1 MMRLALEKLLAGLLV
16 ILFSATVLTVIWQV
30 IGRYIL
36 DAPSSDTEEIARFLL
51 IWLGTV
57 SMAYAFAK
65 RMHVGVDL
73 ISARLAPA
81 SRVSAAR
88 AIWLICAI
96 FALGVMVYG
105 GGLLVN
111 ITMTLGQTSAAM
123 GIPMWTIY
131 TIMPLSG
138 LVIAYFAISFLI
150 EGISTDSAP
159 DAGEQK

>member
-1 MMRLALEKLLAGLLV
+1 MMRLAIEKLLAGLLV
-16 ILFSATVLTVIWQV
+16 VLFSATVLTVIWQV
-30 IGRYIL
+30 IGRYVL

-73 ISARLAPA
+73 MSARLAPA
-81 SRVSAAR
+81 ARVKAAR
-88 AIWLICAI
+88 AIWIMCAI
-96 FALGVMVYG
+96 FALAVMVYG

-111 ITMTLGQTSAAM
+111 ITATLGQTSSAL

-138 LVIAYFAISFLI
+138 VVITYFAISFLI
-150 EGISTDSAP
+150 EGLSTDSEP
-159 DAGEQK
+159 TSGEQQ

>member
-1 MMRLALEKLLAGLLV
+1 MMRLAIEKLLAGLLV

-30 IGRYIL
+30 IGRYVL

-73 ISARLAPA
+73 MSARLAPA
-81 SRVSAAR
+81 ARVKAAR
-88 AIWLICAI
+88 AIWIMCAI
-96 FALGVMVYG
+96 FALTVMVYG

-111 ITMTLGQTSAAM
+111 ITATLGQTSSAL
-123 GIPMWTIY
+123 GVPMWTIY

-138 LVIAYFAISFLI
+138 VVITYFAISFLI
-150 EGISTDSAP
+150 EGLSTDSEHTS
-159 DAGEQK
+159 GEQQ

>member
-1 MMRLALEKLLAGLLV
+1 
-16 ILFSATVLTVIWQV
+16 LFSATVLTVIWQV
-30 IGRYIL
+30 IGRYVL

-73 ISARLAPA
+73 MSARLAPA
-81 SRVSAAR
+81 ARVKAAR
-88 AIWLICAI
+88 AIWIMCAI
-96 FALGVMVYG
+96 FALTVMVYG

-111 ITMTLGQTSAAM
+111 ITATLGQTSSAL
-123 GIPMWTIY
+123 GVPMWTIY

-138 LVIAYFAISFLI
+138 VVITYFAISFLI
-150 EGISTDSAP
+150 EGLSTDSEHTS
-159 DAGEQK
+159 GEQQ